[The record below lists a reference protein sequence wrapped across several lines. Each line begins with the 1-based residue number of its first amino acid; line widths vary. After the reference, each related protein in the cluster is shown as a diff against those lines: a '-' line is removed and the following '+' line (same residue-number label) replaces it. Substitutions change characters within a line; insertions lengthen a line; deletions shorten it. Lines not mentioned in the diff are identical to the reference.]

1 MAQQTINI
9 GSSANDGTGD
19 PLRTAF
25 DKINDNF
32 TELYGSTA
40 EANDLVEDS
49 TPQLGGDLDVNG
61 RRITSARSNEDIIL
75 LPNGTGGV
83 VASAI
88 RIAGTTISSDD
99 SSTININEGLVVDGT
114 ASISG
119 ASTLTGAVT
128 ASSTLGVTGA
138 ATLSSTLAVTGA
150 TTLTGALTVN
160 NSVIATSVTT
170 NDIVSNGSNADITI
184 DPTGTGDINLT
195 AGADVN
201 LPANIGM
208 TFGDDGEKI
217 EGNGTK
223 LTISSSDAIELT
235 ATTDVVIPANVGITF
250 GTGEKIEG
258 DSTDLTV
265 TSGGAINLT
274 ATTDVVVPANV
285 GITFGTGEKIEG
297 DNTDLTITSGGLCTI
312 TATGNTAITN
322 NATVGGTLN
331 VTGTTTVAA
340 LTTTGAL
347 TLGGAVA
354 IGDLNILADGTV
366 TTDSNGDFVVDPA
379 GTGAIVLTGPITAT
393 GTQTTTGQLN
403 VDNLRLDG
411 NVLSATD
418 TNGGITLTPDGT
430 GSITLGGQIVGVT
443 NELNAVDIE
452 VSGVLRSNT
461 IQSDTSDADINI
473 SSQGTGAVAIS
484 SQLTLTGSFLPAIHT
499 FTATDAITVAEHAGR
514 TLLLGEVGGNALV
527 TLTLPDATGSGATY
541 KFVVSVANTSNY
553 VIKVP
558 DANNTIAGIMLYLD
572 EDGTA
577 VTAFPT
583 VAASD
588 TITLNGGTTGGIVG
602 DYLEIVD
609 IATDKYH
616 VRGVMR
622 VAAGANP
629 ATPFS
634 ATVS

>member
-1 MAQQTINI
+1 MAQQSINI

-83 VASAI
+83 IASAI

-119 ASTLTGAVT
+119 ASTLTGAVS
-128 ASSTLGVTGA
+128 ASSTLAVTGA

-150 TTLTGALTVN
+150 TTLTGAVVVN
-160 NSVIATSVTT
+160 NSVTATSVTT
-170 NDIVSNGSNADITI
+170 NDIVSNGSNADITL

-285 GITFGTGEKIEG
+285 GVTFGTGEKIEG

-354 IGDLNILADGTV
+354 IGDLNILADGTI
-366 TTDSNGDFVVDPA
+366 TTDTNGDFVVDPA
-379 GTGAIVLTGPITAT
+379 GTGAIVLTGAITHT
-393 GTQTTTGQLN
+393 GEQTTTGAVN
-403 VDNLRLDG
+403 VDNIRLNG
-411 NVLSATD
+411 NLISAID
-418 TNGGITLTPDGT
+418 TNGGITISPDGS
-430 GSITLGGQIVGVT
+430 GSITLGGQTVGIT

-473 SSQGTGAVAIS
+473 SSQGSGAVAIS

-499 FTATDAITVAEHAGR
+499 FVATDSVTIAEHAGR
-514 TLLLGEVGGNALV
+514 TLLLGEVGGNAAV
-527 TLTLPDATGSGATY
+527 TLTLPAATGTGAVY
-541 KFVVSVANTSNY
+541 KFIVSVTNTSNY
-553 VIKVP
+553 KIQVA
-558 DANNTIAGIMLYLD
+558 DATDTIDGIMLYLD

-583 VAASD
+583 VGASD
-588 TITLNGGTTGGIVG
+588 TVTLNGGTTGGIVG

-609 IATDKYH
+609 IAADKYH

>member
-1 MAQQTINI
+1 MAKQTIGI

-32 TELYGSTA
+32 DELYGTTA
-40 EANDLVEDS
+40 EANDLIEDA

-61 RRITSARSNEDIIL
+61 RRITSARTNEDIVL
-75 LPNGTGGV
+75 LPAGTGGV

-88 RIAGTTISSDD
+88 RLAGTTISADD
-99 SSTININEGLVVDGT
+99 SSLITIGEALQVNGATNID
-114 ASISG
+114 
-119 ASTLTGAVT
+119 GAVT
-128 ASSTLGVTGA
+128 ATSTVAVTGA
-138 ATLSSTLAVTGA
+138 FTGTSGAFSTTLAVTGA

-160 NSVIATSVTT
+160 DSVTATSLTT
-170 NDIVSNGSNADITI
+170 NDIASNGSNADITL
-184 DPTGTGDINLT
+184 DTAGTGDINLT
-195 AGADVN
+195 AGADIN
-201 LPANIGM
+201 IPANIGL

-217 EGNGTK
+217 EGDG
-223 LTISSSDAIELT
+223 
-235 ATTDVVIPANVGITF
+235 
-250 GTGEKIEG
+250 
-258 DSTDLTV
+258 TDLTIA
-265 TSGGAINLT
+265 GNNINLT
-274 ATTDVVVPANV
+274 AVADIVVPANV

-297 DNTDLTITSGGLCTI
+297 DNTDLTITSGADITLAAAADVNIPVNVGLRFGDGGENIETDNTDLTITSGGLCTI
-312 TATGNTAITN
+312 TATSTTAITN
-322 NATVGGTLN
+322 NATVGGTLG
-331 VTGTTTVAA
+331 VTGLTTVAA

-354 IGDLNILADGTV
+354 IGDLNILADGTI

-393 GTQTTTGQLN
+393 GVQTTTGQLN
-403 VDNLRLDG
+403 VDNLRMDG
-411 NVLSATD
+411 NTLSATS
-418 TNGGITLTPDGT
+418 GAITLTPAAGQNVAVTGT
-430 GSITLGGQIVGVT
+430 NTRLTAGEANFTLMEAVT
-443 NELNAVDIE
+443 VRADALQN
-452 VSGVLRSNT
+452 
-461 IQSDTSDADINI
+461 DTSDGDLAI
-473 SSQGTGAVAIS
+473 STQGTGVVSVA

-499 FTATDAITVAEHAGR
+499 FVATDAVTVTEHAGR

-541 KFVVSVANTSNY
+541 KFIVSVTNTSNY
-553 VIKVP
+553 VIAVP
-558 DANNTIAGIMLYLD
+558 DANNTIDGVMLYLD

-588 TITLNGGTTGGIVG
+588 TITLNGTTTGGVLG

-609 IATDKYH
+609 IAADQYH

-622 VAAGANP
+622 VPAGSNP
-629 ATPFS
+629 VTPFS
-634 ATVS
+634 AAV

>member
-61 RRITSARSNEDIIL
+61 RRITSARSNEDIVL

>member
-61 RRITSARSNEDIIL
+61 RRITSARSNEDIVL

-119 ASTLTGAVT
+119 ASTLTGAVS
-128 ASSTLGVTGA
+128 ASSTLAVTGA

-150 TTLTGALTVN
+150 TTLTGAVVVN
-160 NSVIATSVTT
+160 NSVTATSVTT

-258 DSTDLTV
+258 DGT
-265 TSGGAINLT
+265 NLT
-274 ATTDVVVPANV
+274 
-285 GITFGTGEKIEG
+285 ISS
-297 DNTDLTITSGGLCTI
+297 SGLATI

-354 IGDLNILADGTV
+354 IGDLNILADGTI

>member
-1 MAQQTINI
+1 MAQQSINI

-40 EANDLVEDS
+40 EANDLIEDS

-83 VASAI
+83 VASAV
-88 RIAGTTISSDD
+88 RIAGTTLSADD
-99 SSTININEGLVVDGT
+99 SSLITIAEGFQVNGATNIDGAVTATSTLAVTGTSALTGAVTVTGATVINNSLTANSLTTNTIASNGSNADLSIQPSGTGDVLISALRVNGTTLDSSDSTAININEALVVDGT
-114 ASISG
+114 INVSG
-119 ASTLTGAVT
+119 ASTL
-128 ASSTLGVTGA
+128 TGA
-138 ATLSSTLAVTGA
+138 ATLSSTLAVTGTSTFSDGVTA
-150 TTLTGALTVN
+150 ESIIT
-160 NSVIATSVTT
+160 NSVS
-170 NDIVSNGSNADITI
+170 SNGSNADLSLQ
-184 DPTGTGDINLT
+184 PSGTGDVLISALRVNGTTLDSSDST
-195 AGADVN
+195 KVTIAEAVDVTGALDVAGA
-201 LPANIGM
+201 
-208 TFGDDGEKI
+208 
-217 EGNGTK
+217 
-223 LTISSSDAIELT
+223 
-235 ATTDVVIPANVGITF
+235 
-250 GTGEKIEG
+250 
-258 DSTDLTV
+258 
-265 TSGGAINLT
+265 
-274 ATTDVVVPANV
+274 
-285 GITFGTGEKIEG
+285 
-297 DNTDLTITSGGLCTI
+297 
-312 TATGNTAITN
+312 
-322 NATVGGTLN
+322 
-331 VTGTTTVAA
+331 TTVAA
-340 LTTTGAL
+340 ITASGTATFN
-347 TLGGAVA
+347 GAVA
-354 IGDLNILADGTV
+354 LNGAVGIGDLNILADGTI

-403 VDNLRLDG
+403 VDNLRMDG
-411 NVLSATD
+411 NAITATD
-418 TNGGITLTPDGT
+418 TNGGITLTPDGS
-430 GSITLGGQIVGVT
+430 GSITLGGQTVGVT

-461 IQSDTSDADINI
+461 IQSDTSDADISI

-499 FTATDAITVAEHAGR
+499 FTATDAVTITEHAGR

-527 TLTLPDATGSGATY
+527 TLTLPAATGTGAVY
-541 KFVVSVANTSNY
+541 KFIVSVTNTSNY
-553 VIKVP
+553 KIQVA
-558 DANNTIAGIMLYLD
+558 DATDTIDGIMLYLD

-577 VTAFPT
+577 VSAFPT

-602 DYLEIVD
+602 DYLELID
-609 IATDKYH
+609 IATNQYH

-634 ATVS
+634 AAVS

>member
-1 MAQQTINI
+1 MAKQTVSI

-32 TELYGSTA
+32 DELYGTTA
-40 EANDLVEDS
+40 EANDLIEDA

-61 RRITSARSNEDIIL
+61 RRITSARTNEDIVL
-75 LPNGTGGV
+75 LPAGTGGV

-88 RIAGTTISSDD
+88 RLAGTTISADD
-99 SSTININEGLVVDGT
+99 SSLITIGEAFQVNGATNID
-114 ASISG
+114 
-119 ASTLTGAVT
+119 GAVT
-128 ASSTLGVTGA
+128 ATSTVGVTGA
-138 ATLSSTLAVTGA
+138 FTGTSGAFSTTLAVTGA

-160 NSVIATSVTT
+160 DSVTATSLTT
-170 NDIVSNGSNADITI
+170 NDIISNGSNADITL
-184 DPTGTGDINLT
+184 DTAGTGNINLT
-195 AGADVN
+195 AGADVVI
-201 LPANIGM
+201 PANIG
-208 TFGDDGEKI
+208 
-217 EGNGTK
+217 
-223 LTISSSDAIELT
+223 L
-235 ATTDVVIPANVGITF
+235 TF

-258 DSTDLTV
+258 DSTDLTI

-274 ATTDVVVPANV
+274 AVTDVVIPANV

-297 DNTDLTITSGGLCTI
+297 DNTDLTITSGADITLAAAADVNIPVNVGLRFGDGGENIETDNTDLTITSGGLCTI
-312 TATGNTAITN
+312 TATSTTAITN
-322 NATVGGTLN
+322 NATVGGTLG
-331 VTGTTTVAA
+331 VTGLTTVAA

-354 IGDLNILADGTV
+354 IGDLNILADGTI
-366 TTDSNGDFVVDPA
+366 TTDSNGDFVVDPS
-379 GTGAIVLTGPITAT
+379 GTGAIVLTGPITHT

-403 VDNLRLDG
+403 VDALRLDG
-411 NVLSATD
+411 NVLSATS
-418 TNGGITLTPDGT
+418 GAITLTPAAGQNVAVTGT
-430 GSITLGGQIVGVT
+430 NTRLTAGEANFTLMEAVT
-443 NELNAVDIE
+443 VRADALQN
-452 VSGVLRSNT
+452 
-461 IQSDTSDADINI
+461 DTSDGDLAI
-473 SSQGTGAVAIS
+473 STQGTGVVSVA

-499 FTATDAITVAEHAGR
+499 FVATDAVTVTEHAGR

-541 KFVVSVANTSNY
+541 KFIVSVTNTSNY
-553 VIKVP
+553 VIAVP
-558 DANNTIAGIMLYLD
+558 DASNTIDGVMLYLD

-588 TITLNGGTTGGIVG
+588 TITLNGTTTGGVLG

-609 IATDKYH
+609 IAADQYH

-622 VAAGANP
+622 VPAGSNP
-629 ATPFS
+629 VTPFS
-634 ATVS
+634 AAV

>member
-1 MAQQTINI
+1 MAQQSINI

-32 TELYGSTA
+32 NELYGSTA
-40 EANDLVEDS
+40 EANDLIEDS

-75 LPNGTGGV
+75 LPSGTGGV

-99 SSTININEGLVVDGT
+99 SSIININEGLVVDGT
-114 ASISG
+114 ASVS
-119 ASTLTGAVT
+119 
-128 ASSTLGVTGA
+128 GA
-138 ATLSSTLAVTGA
+138 ATLSSTLAVTAGTTLSSTLGVSGA
-150 TTLTGALTVN
+150 TTLTTTTIDNLTIQDSN
-160 NSVIATSVTT
+160 ITS
-170 NDIVSNGSNADITI
+170 SSNADINIT
-184 DPTGTGDINLT
+184 PGGTGSTI
-195 AGADVN
+195 
-201 LPANIGM
+201 IGSSI
-208 TFGDDGEKI
+208 TIK
-217 EGNGTK
+217 GT
-223 LTISSSDAIELT
+223 TISSADSSTININEGL
-235 ATTDVVIPANVGITF
+235 VVD
-250 GTGEKIEG
+250 GTGNF
-258 DSTDLTV
+258 S
-265 TSGGAINLT
+265 
-274 ATTDVVVPANV
+274 
-285 GITFGTGEKIEG
+285 
-297 DNTDLTITSGGLCTI
+297 
-312 TATGNTAITN
+312 
-322 NATVGGTLN
+322 GTL
-331 VTGTTTVAA
+331 TTAA
-340 LTTTGAL
+340 LTTVGTHTVTGQADIEGVTIKDNTISSNASNSDLEISANGTGKVEVEGVTFFGTTLTAADSSTININEGLVVDGSATVSGTLTTADVSTTGTNTISGAL
-347 TLGGAVA
+347 TAGSLN
-354 IGDLNILADGTV
+354 IGDLNISADGSITSD
-366 TTDSNGDFVVDPA
+366 TNGDIVIDPA
-379 GTGAIVLTGPITAT
+379 GTGAIVLTGTITAT

-411 NVLSATD
+411 NVLSATS
-418 TNGGITLTPDGT
+418 GSITLTPADGQNVTIGGTNTNLT
-430 GSITLGGQIVGVT
+430 GAEANFTLMEATTVRA
-443 NELNAVDIE
+443 NA
-452 VSGVLRSNT
+452 LQN
-461 IQSDTSDADINI
+461 DTSDGDLAI
-473 SSQGTGAVAIS
+473 STQGTGAVTVA

-499 FTATDAITVAEHAGR
+499 FTATDAVTVAEHAGR

-583 VAASD
+583 VATSD

-609 IATDKYH
+609 IAADQYH